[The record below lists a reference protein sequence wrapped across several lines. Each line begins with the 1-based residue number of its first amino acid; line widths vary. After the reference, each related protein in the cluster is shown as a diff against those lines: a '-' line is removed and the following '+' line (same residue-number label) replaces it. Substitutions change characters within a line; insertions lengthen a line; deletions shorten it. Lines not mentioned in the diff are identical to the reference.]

1 MANLIVRNVD
11 DAIVRALKTRA
22 GQHGISAEAEH
33 RLILEA
39 ALLKPEQK
47 SFANIL
53 AEIPDA
59 GRDSDFMRVTD
70 DSNDHVFD

>member
-11 DAIVRALKTRA
+11 DSIVRALKTQA

-39 ALLKPEQK
+39 ALLKPQQK
-47 SFANIL
+47 SFASIL

-59 GRDSDFMRVTD
+59 GRDSDFRRVTD
-70 DSNDHVFD
+70 DNNRNVFD